1 MADAADARS
10 PRWPAP
16 ETLLWLP
23 IAGVALGQ
31 RFVLPGASI
40 ADLCLGTFSAIGLAL
55 LARTE
60 RRLPRLPA
68 WAGWLAALWV
78 WAAVGGVAHVLLR
91 TEAFSALEF
100 SKSLAKLSF
109 YAVAVVVLSL
119 ALRRATRV
127 ETTRMVLTAFAAA
140 GVVAIAIYVA
150 MLLQVPLPYQA
161 LWGRG
166 PETAY
171 FHELR
176 WFGDPGA
183 AGRVFLRAQGLA
195 SEPSRLGYLQAMALA
210 FLLLGPGARVK
221 PGLRLV
227 LIMLSALLTFSLTG
241 YALLAPVL
249 GLVLLDRWRAGDLAP
264 GRRGLALAAAVLLL
278 LLPLAP
284 TLYQAVVVRGSRSL
298 SGSGDVSARLRVLG
312 NWEMTYRLLETSP
325 VLGVGLGNFDV
336 MARELQAFLFQ
347 GHLVDENTQGWNVF
361 AYVLAT
367 TGVPGLLLLL
377 ALLVAAFRGRG
388 RLALLFVLGMFA
400 DSTVLGAAYWLFF
413 ALYTAEERA

>member
-1 MADAADARS
+1 
-10 PRWPAP
+10 
-16 ETLLWLP
+16 
-23 IAGVALGQ
+23 
-31 RFVLPGASI
+31 
-40 ADLCLGTFSAIGLAL
+40 
-55 LARTE
+55 
-60 RRLPRLPA
+60 
-68 WAGWLAALWV
+68 
-78 WAAVGGVAHVLLR
+78 
-91 TEAFSALEF
+91 
-100 SKSLAKLSF
+100 
-109 YAVAVVVLSL
+109 
-119 ALRRATRV
+119 
-127 ETTRMVLTAFAAA
+127 
-140 GVVAIAIYVA
+140 
-150 MLLQVPLPYQA
+150 
-161 LWGRG
+161 
-166 PETAY
+166 
-171 FHELR
+171 
-176 WFGDPGA
+176 
-183 AGRVFLRAQGLA
+183 
-195 SEPSRLGYLQAMALA
+195 
-210 FLLLGPGARVK
+210 
-221 PGLRLV
+221 
-227 LIMLSALLTFSLTG
+227 
-241 YALLAPVL
+241 
-249 GLVLLDRWRAGDLAP
+249 VLLDRWRAGNLAP

-377 ALLVAAFRGRG
+377 ALLAAAFRGRG